1 LGNILASVAFVAAWG
16 YFLYQG
22 VVDPL
27 GGINS
32 FWPIFGIANQLLAVV
47 ALSFGTTVLLK
58 MGKLRYIWVSVLPL
72 AWLLSVTLTAGYQK
86 IFAADPRLGF
96 LSAASDLS
104 AKIATGGSATQIAA
118 WHQQLVNNQVN
129 SAVTGAFLVFVL
141 LIVSANAGA
150 WWQIL
155 VSKKGRP
162 LREDAEVFFP
172 SK

>member
-1 LGNILASVAFVAAWG
+1 
-16 YFLYQG
+16 
-22 VVDPL
+22 
-27 GGINS
+27 
-32 FWPIFGIANQLLAVV
+32 
-47 ALSFGTTVLLK
+47 

-104 AKIATGGSATQIAA
+104 AKIAAGGSATQIAA

-129 SAVTGAFLVFVL
+129 SVVTGAFLVFVL

-162 LREDAEVFFP
+162 LQEDAEVFLP